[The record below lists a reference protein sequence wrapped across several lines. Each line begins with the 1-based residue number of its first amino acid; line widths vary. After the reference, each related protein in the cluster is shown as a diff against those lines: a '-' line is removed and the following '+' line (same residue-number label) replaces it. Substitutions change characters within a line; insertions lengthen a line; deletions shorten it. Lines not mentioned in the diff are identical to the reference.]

1 MKKLL
6 TASAM
11 TAALF
16 GAPLAS
22 QAATE
27 TETFDVLLTLLASCT
42 IDQATDMDFGTRTE
56 AAVNAGGITSTSTIS
71 VTCSNGT
78 AYDIGLSG
86 TNGSRNMPSPAGS
99 SVAYELYQPDNT
111 TAWESGAPAVEVS
124 DIGDSTQQD
133 FTVNGL
139 IPAQTATIDGADN
152 IDGDT
157 GVDLSDT
164 VTVTVTF

>member
-86 TNGSRNMPSPAGS
+86 TNGSRNMTSAAGS
-99 SVAYELYQPDNT
+99 SVAYELYQDSGNSTDWDNT
-111 TAWESGAPAVEVS
+111 NVNSGT
-124 DIGDSTQQD
+124 GDSTQQD